1 MTIET
6 LPGPK
11 WIPAF
16 LTALAETGK
25 VGQAIEAAGIS
36 PNSAY
41 FQRNNNQRF
50 AAAWQEALTPGAPPP
65 AVTAAEPE
73 RAPARNAGWRTAFFE
88 ALAETSNVSA
98 SAARVNVP
106 LNRIYKLKRS
116 DGAFG
121 AKWLAALHEGYEHL
135 ELELL
140 AYLRDPQPKRKMD
153 VAGALRLLA
162 AHRETVERRRAMMD
176 EDDADEQ
183 AMLESLDS
191 FLEGMRQRR
200 FANEAILLEAEKRDG
215 AE

>member
-41 FQRNNNQRF
+41 FQRNNNRRF

-73 RAPARNAGWRTAFFE
+73 RAPARNGGWRTAFFE

-106 LNRIYKLKRS
+106 LNRIYKLKRT

-121 AKWLAALHEGYEHL
+121 AKWLEALHEGYEHL

-176 EDDADEQ
+176 EDDVDEQ